1 MNKYFELRTNDEMYV
16 GIIYNIP
23 ENTSDE
29 IIRNRIEVDGEID
42 EELILTDKDYGTDV
56 DITIDWTSIDF
67 EEGLDQ
73 DFLDVS
79 ECIQNSDGMEVE
91 IVYTALKYMKENSNL
106 SISEA
111 IIKAFN
117 ECK

>member
-1 MNKYFELRTNDEMYV
+1 MDKYFELRTNGEMYV
-16 GIIYNIP
+16 GVVYNIP
-23 ENTSDE
+23 ENTCDA
-29 IIRNRIEVDGEID
+29 IIKKRIEVDEID
-42 EELILTDKDYGTDV
+42 ELILTDKDYGQDV

-91 IVYTALKYMKENSNL
+91 IVYTALKNMKENSNL

-111 IIKAFN
+111 ILKAFN

>member
-1 MNKYFELRTNDEMYV
+1 MDKYFELRTNDEMYV
-16 GIIYNIP
+16 GVIYNIP

-29 IIRNRIEVDGEID
+29 IIKNRIEVDSEID
-42 EELILTDKDYGTDV
+42 ELILTNKDYGIDV
-56 DITIDWTSIDF
+56 DISIDWTSIDF
-67 EEGLDQ
+67 EEALDQ

-106 SISEA
+106 SISEV

-117 ECK
+117 ECN